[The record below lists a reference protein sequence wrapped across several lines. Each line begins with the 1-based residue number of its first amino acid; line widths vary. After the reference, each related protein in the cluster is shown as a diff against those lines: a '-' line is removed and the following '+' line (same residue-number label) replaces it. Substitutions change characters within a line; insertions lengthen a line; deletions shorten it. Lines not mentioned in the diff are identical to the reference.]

1 MKHFY
6 SISTIVF
13 LCMSFS
19 SFSQSA
25 AWQLKI
31 DPVVLQKLQTADK
44 AEFVAILKE
53 QANTTTPNSFTKEEK
68 AVYVFK
74 KLSETAKN
82 TQDPIRSLLKNLKV
96 EYQPFWIINAV
107 SIVGDKNILNQV
119 AQLESVSQIIENAK
133 YVGETTV
140 LNTTQ
145 NIGDSQSRGLEW
157 GIKKTK
163 ADAVWAL
170 GYKGQGVVV
179 AGEDTGYD
187 WKHPAITKQYR
198 GNGTTIDHNY
208 NWHDCVHSGGGKCG
222 ADAKAPCDDQEH
234 GTHTMGT
241 MVGYD
246 GGSNQIGM
254 APDAKW
260 IGCRNMNV
268 NNGKF
273 SMYMEGFEW
282 FLAPT
287 DLSNQN
293 PDPSKAPH
301 VLNNSWGCPTSE
313 GCNSSNFPAMETAVM
328 NLRNSGIV
336 VVVSAGNDGSQ
347 GCSSIHDGASNLTPS
362 FTVGNTNV
370 SDGISASSSRG
381 PVTNYGPVKI
391 SPDISAPGSDIRSS
405 IPGNGYKTM
414 SGTSMAGPHVAGL
427 VALIISAN
435 PSLAGNV
442 DKIEDIIQQTAVKL
456 KSSQNC
462 GGFSGSDIP
471 NNAFGYGRIDAL
483 AAVKMAMLTVSINNT
498 STLITNVVAYPNPFN
513 EKITFEFTNC
523 KSNSTLH
530 IYSIAG
536 QLIMSKTWEKPPL
549 KYELDMSSLPS
560 GAYFYKLENDSD
572 NFKGKIFKV
581 K

>member
-6 SISTIVF
+6 RISTIFF
-13 LCMSFS
+13 LCFS
-19 SFSQSA
+19 LTSFSQSTD
-25 AWQLKI
+25 WQLKI
-31 DPVVLQKLQTADK
+31 DPVVLKKIQINDK

-53 QANTTTPNSFTKEEK
+53 QANTTTSNSFTKEEK
-68 AVYVFK
+68 GIYVFK
-74 KLSETAKN
+74 KLTETAKN
-82 TQDPIRSLLKNLKV
+82 TQQPILSLLKDLKA
-96 EYQPFWIINAV
+96 EYQSFWIINAV
-107 SIVGDKNILNQV
+107 SIVGDKKVLDQV

-140 LNTTQ
+140 SNTAQ
-145 NIGDSQSRGLEW
+145 NIDDSQPRGLEW
-157 GIKKTK
+157 GIKKTQ
-163 ADAVWAL
+163 ADAVWAM

-179 AGEDTGYD
+179 GGEDTGYN
-187 WKHPAITKQYR
+187 WTHPAIKKQYR
-198 GNGTTIDHNY
+198 GNGTTVDHNY
-208 NWHDCVHSGGGKCG
+208 NWHDCVHSGGGVCG

-246 GGSNQIGM
+246 GGANQIGM
-254 APDAKW
+254 APEAKW

-268 NNGKF
+268 NAGKF

-293 PDPSKAPH
+293 PDPLKAPH

-313 GCNSSNFPAMETAVM
+313 GCNSSNFPAMEKAVI

-347 GCSSIHDGASNLTPS
+347 GCSSINAAASNLTPS

-381 PVTNYGPVKI
+381 PVTNFGPVKI
-391 SPDISAPGSDIRSS
+391 SPDISAPGSDVRSS
-405 IPGNGYKTM
+405 IPGGGYKSM

-435 PSLAGNV
+435 PALAGNV

-471 NNAFGYGRIDAL
+471 NNAYGYGRIDAL
-483 AAVKMAMLTVSINNT
+483 AAVKMAILTVAINNT
-498 STLITNVVAYPNPFN
+498 STSVTNVKTYPNPFD
-513 EKITFEFTNC
+513 EKITFELTNC
-523 KSNSTLH
+523 KTNSTLQV
-530 IYSIAG
+530 YSLTG
-536 QLIMSKTWEKPPL
+536 QLITSKTWEKPPG
-549 KYELDMSSLPS
+549 KYVLDMSSFPS
-560 GAYFYKLENDSD
+560 GVYFYQLNSNID

-581 K
+581 N